1 MINKEMINKMVKGEL
16 TIGEAEN
23 LMDKLESRSD
33 RQIID
38 DLKELDF
45 ENLINTEECLYD
57 YLDTMGELD
66 EESRKEQQS
75 TIEQA
80 KKSLGYLHIAIK
92 ERCDELIQCESQLK
106 EMLSNN

>member
-1 MINKEMINKMVKGEL
+1 MSNREEITKMVKGQL
-16 TIGEAEN
+16 TINEAEN
-23 LMDKLESRSD
+23 LMDKLENRSD

-45 ENLINTEECLYD
+45 ESLINTEECLED
-57 YLDTMGELD
+57 YLDTMSELD

-80 KKSLGYLHIAIK
+80 KKSLEYLHIAIK
-92 ERCDELIQCESQLK
+92 ERCNELISAETRLK
-106 EMLSNN
+106 EMLR